1 MDRKSL
7 NGSWKYIEDAENV
20 FEYEDLEKDLS
31 DYKSKPVMSLP
42 NNWQLAGLNNFHGSV
57 WFVKKIDLTNAHYK
71 KKIKRLF
78 LGGVDYYCS
87 VWINGLFIGM
97 HEGYFQSFWF
107 DVSDKLKLNDNL
119 IVVKVTSPFEE
130 PEKIWPLKKKL
141 IKGIFNH
148 HDCRPGGW
156 SYEHGQDKNTGGI
169 WNDIKLL
176 FADQCILNSVRINS
190 NIDFEKNVA
199 KILIDFNHSNIFD
212 NARMVEISFELVSP
226 SGEKTSFSKKSIF
239 SAGCGNVKLCFNI
252 NDPELWWSWD
262 LGKPN
267 MYKLSIQSEFF
278 TEYTTDFGIREVKL
292 DKNQIFYLNNKRLF
306 LRGSNII
313 PTQFLS
319 DLTNKKIA
327 KQVALVKAANLNIVR
342 MHAHVNREEYYAE
355 CDRKGIMV
363 WQDFALQ
370 WTYDESNEFL
380 EKAIKQIGEMVKQN
394 INHPAIVIWCCH
406 NEPGDQIKTLDPFLY
421 DEVLRED
428 NSRIVR
434 LASNYEEHPYD
445 GWYWGDKEH
454 YAATHMGPIVTEF
467 GAQALPV
474 VESMKKMFTD
484 KEINPPDWVK
494 WKYHNFQYEQ
504 TFHIANVERG
514 NNISQFIENSQQY
527 QADVIKTAIDFYRRK
542 KFDAINGVFQFMM
555 IDCWPSITWSV
566 VDYYCTKKKGYY
578 ALQQTFQPVYVSVKV
593 RQKKYFAG
601 KKLNLDLWVINDLH
615 TSFENTEMIFLINN
629 KEFKKLYVGIIEKDS
644 ILKYGFESLDIQLPK
659 KISPGIYSVD
669 VKLKANAKLLTSNNF
684 LIEIKKLVSI

>member
-31 DYKSKPVMSLP
+31 DYKSKPAMSLP

-57 WFVKKIDLTNAHYK
+57 WFVKKIDLTNTHYK

-78 LGGVDYYCS
+78 FGGVDYYCS
-87 VWINGLFIGM
+87 VWVNGLFIGM

-107 DVSDKLKLNDNL
+107 DVSDKLKLNENL

-130 PEKIWPLKKKL
+130 PEKVWPLKKKL

-169 WNDIKLL
+169 WNDITLL

-212 NARMVEISFELVSP
+212 NARMIEICFELVSP
-226 SGEKTSFSKKSIF
+226 SGEKTSLSKKSIF

-327 KQVALVKAANLNIVR
+327 KQVALLKAANLNIVR

-370 WTYDESNEFL
+370 WTYAESNEFL
-380 EKAIKQIGEMVKQN
+380 ENAIKQIGDMVKQN

-421 DEVLRED
+421 DEVLRKD

-514 NNISQFIENSQQY
+514 NNISQFVENSQNY

-566 VDYYCTKKKGYY
+566 VDYYFTKKKGYY
-578 ALQQTFQPVYVSVKV
+578 ALQQTFQPVYISVKV

-629 KEFKKLYVGIIEKDS
+629 KEFKKLCVGIIEKDS
-644 ILKYGFESLDIQLPK
+644 ILKYGFESLDIPLPK